1 MRHLPAR
8 AFDNGLY
15 VVACNQTGDNQ
26 NGLNFPGLT
35 VILDPAGRIIA
46 KDTAG
51 KENIVFAD
59 LKAAELEKVRG
70 HRMRYFLPN
79 RRTDLYG

>member
-15 VVACNQTGDNQ
+15 VIACNQTGNNQ
-26 NGLNFPGLT
+26 SGLDFPGIA
-35 VILDPAGRIIA
+35 VILDPAGRIIT
-46 KDTAG
+46 KDTG
-51 KENIVFAD
+51 GEENIIIAD
-59 LKAAELEKVRG
+59 LKAEELVAVRG

-79 RRTDLYG
+79 RRPDLY